1 MRQPPRIPF
10 VKGVSDTLIGWLQS
24 FRSYV
29 ADELALRPSKDEAI
43 NDVKLIAP
51 DGSVWQVMVDDTGAL
66 VVTKMVL
73 GGGL

>member
-1 MRQPPRIPF
+1 MRQPPKIPF

-29 ADELALRPSKDEAI
+29 ADELATRPSKDEAI

-51 DGSVWQVMVDDTGAL
+51 DGSVWLVTVDNTGAL
-66 VVTKMVL
+66 VITKMVL